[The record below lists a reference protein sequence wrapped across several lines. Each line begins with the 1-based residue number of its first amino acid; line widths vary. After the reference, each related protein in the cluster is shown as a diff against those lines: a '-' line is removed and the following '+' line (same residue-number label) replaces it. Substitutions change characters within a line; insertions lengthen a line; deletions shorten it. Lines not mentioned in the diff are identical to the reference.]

1 MRFLISLLFGFTVAI
16 SEASASESSALDKVT
31 IGENFIIH
39 SEIIGEDRPISVYI
53 PKGVNTG
60 DSLYVIYLLDS
71 EHHFHT
77 VTGIVQSLVDYE
89 QIPKTMVVG
98 IQTTNRP
105 RDYLPKINGE
115 PQTKFQKFVKSKW
128 PDSGQDKFLTFLNDE
143 LFPYID
149 KNYTTYPHRT
159 IIGHSNGG
167 TLALSALF
175 ERPELFNNY
184 LAISANGWWSY
195 DEIIQNSKKLIEIN
209 RTKQKLFL
217 SVAGEG
223 SQFYTGTLELLTN
236 MERNKPVNLDW
247 KFEHYPERT
256 HMSGI
261 LPAITSG
268 LEYLYADVNFKI
280 TPELAKYANISVVKS
295 YYSDLSKQFGFTVSA
310 PVDIYVEFAEQ
321 QQMNLREEEAL
332 KTLEQFVRDYPEH
345 SYAHMKLAQGYAKVK
360 KYNQSY
366 EVFVQALNLAKQ
378 QKKETNII
386 DALQDMVNQAQ
397 TKL

>member
-1 MRFLISLLFGFTVAI
+1 MRFLISLLFVFTVAI

-105 RDYLPKINGE
+105 RDYLPKINGD

-195 DEIIQNSKKLIEIN
+195 DEIIQNSKKLIESN
-209 RTKQKLFL
+209 RPKQKLFL

-366 EVFVQALNLAKQ
+366 DGFVQALNLAKQ

>member
-1 MRFLISLLFGFTVAI
+1 MRLLTLLLFIILVTI
-16 SEASASESSALDKVT
+16 PETSAFDKVT
-31 IGENFIIH
+31 IGEKLIIH

-53 PKGVNTG
+53 PKGVNED

-105 RDYLPKINGE
+105 RDYLPAINGE
-115 PQTKFQKFVKSKW
+115 PKTEFQTFVKSKW
-128 PDSGQDKFLTFLNDE
+128 PKSGQENFLKFLSDE
-143 LFPYID
+143 LFPFID
-149 KNYTTYPHRT
+149 KKYSTYPHRT
-159 IIGHSNGG
+159 IIGHSNAG

-195 DEIIQNSKKLIEIN
+195 DEVIQNSKKLTATERN
-209 RTKQKLFL
+209 KQKLFL

-223 SQFYTGTLELLTN
+223 SRFYTGTLELLTN
-236 MERNKPVNLDW
+236 MERNKPANLDW

-261 LPAITSG
+261 LPSVSSG
-268 LEYLYADVNFKI
+268 LEYLYSDINFKI
-280 TPELAKYANISVVKS
+280 TPELAKYADVSALKD
-295 YYSDLSKQFGFTVSA
+295 YYTTLSEQFGFTISV
-310 PVDIYVEFAEQ
+310 PVDIYVEFAEK
-321 QQMNLREEEAL
+321 QQMNQRQEEAIN
-332 KTLEQFVRDYPEH
+332 TLESFVYDYSDY
-345 SYAHMKLAQGYAKVK
+345 SYAHMRLAQGYAKVK
-360 KYNQSY
+360 EYEKSY
-366 EVFVQALNLAKQ
+366 KSFVQAHNLAKE
-378 QKKETNII
+378 QKREANII
-386 DALQDMVNQAQ
+386 DALQDMVN
-397 TKL
+397 KSKSKIES

>member
-1 MRFLISLLFGFTVAI
+1 MRFLISLLFVFIVAI

>member
-1 MRFLISLLFGFTVAI
+1 MRFLISLLFVFTVAI

-105 RDYLPKINGE
+105 RDYLPKINGD